1 MWVGLWARRLL
12 LALDLLLEQLAA
24 DLELLVLIV
33 HHLPR
38 ALPHRRELLAPAQQ
52 LELEVAAHLG
62 ERRGR
67 GRLQRTGWQTPPGA
81 LRAGLSPER
90 DCVGSGIAR
99 GVGCVGARCG
109 VGGVEGCGAYALGLL
124 LHLQHGLL
132 GALAVSGALLLPRLG
147 RGALLRG
154 GHLVSVGVGNRV
166 GVRVEVGV
174 RAEVEVRMKVV
185 VEGEAEGRGGGGGTL
200 SRLCSSPTFACP
212 SATRVCSAI
221 TSAAWSGFG

>member
-67 GRLQRTGWQTPPGA
+67 GSAPAQ
-81 LRAGLSPER
+81 RAGR
-90 DCVGSGIAR
+90 
-99 GVGCVGARCG
+99 
-109 VGGVEGCGAYALGLL
+109 
-124 LHLQHGLL
+124 LH
-132 GALAVSGALLLPRLG
+132 P
-147 RGALLRG
+147 
-154 GHLVSVGVGNRV
+154 
-166 GVRVEVGV
+166 VR
-174 RAEVEVRMKVV
+174 
-185 VEGEAEGRGGGGGTL
+185 
-200 SRLCSSPTFACP
+200 
-212 SATRVCSAI
+212 
-221 TSAAWSGFG
+221 

>member
-67 GRLQRTGWQTPPGA
+67 GSAPVQ
-81 LRAGLSPER
+81 
-90 DCVGSGIAR
+90 R
-99 GVGCVGARCG
+99 GVVWCG
-109 VGGVEGCGAYALGLL
+109 GEGGGAYALGLL

-185 VEGEAEGRGGGGGTL
+185 VEGEAKGRGGGGGTL
-200 SRLCSSPTFACP
+200 SRICSSPTFACN
-212 SATRVCSAI
+212 SSTLVCSAI